1 MTEMTVTEF
10 SRNMRTTLDRIEHG
24 REEVILVRNNVQ
36 IARILPGSPRLNA
49 LQALG
54 DVYSVLDNE
63 AARSWERDSRMTERI
78 AEGVR
83 NPWES

>member
-1 MTEMTVTEF
+1 MIIFDNMIPEDAMTEMTVTEF

-54 DVYSVLDNE
+54 DVYSVLDN
-63 AARSWERDSRMTERI
+63 A
-78 AEGVR
+78 
-83 NPWES
+83 WES